1 MSVESWDINEMT
13 PEMEQKIRK
22 KFKFNSQFMTAD
34 GKTTSGDMNQE
45 HNRVLLA
52 TWEDETA
59 TTYKNTKN

>member
-1 MSVESWDINEMT
+1 MNEENWDIKEMT

-45 HNRVLLA
+45 NNKILLA
-52 TWEDETA
+52 TWNE
-59 TTYKNTKN
+59 KNE

>member
-13 PEMEQKIRK
+13 SEMEQKIRK

-34 GKTTSGDMNQE
+34 GKTTSGDMNQG
-45 HNRVLLA
+45 HNKVLLA

-59 TTYKNTKN
+59 ITYKNTKN